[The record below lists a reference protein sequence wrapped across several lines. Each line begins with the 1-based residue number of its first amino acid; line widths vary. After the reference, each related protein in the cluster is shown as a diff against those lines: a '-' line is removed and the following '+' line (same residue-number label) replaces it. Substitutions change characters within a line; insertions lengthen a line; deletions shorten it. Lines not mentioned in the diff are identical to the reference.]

1 MTFLTPLGGEKAGLC
16 QLCHVQH
23 LLTVSP
29 FPLRRFE
36 VIGHVFLAESG
47 PSGEVALG
55 SGNLKSV
62 CNFLHL
68 FHCGIYGL
76 FLPVLSVPC
85 TVTSSLPSWYW
96 CSSEGSEEKSAE
108 CNLEDDQGEISS

>member
-1 MTFLTPLGGEKAGLC
+1 MTFLTPSGGEQAGLC

-29 FPLRRFE
+29 FPLCHFE
-36 VIGHVFLAESG
+36 VIGHVFLAGSG

-62 CNFLHL
+62 CSFLHL
-68 FHCGIYGL
+68 FHCGISYGSS
-76 FLPVLSVPC
+76 LPVLSVLR

-96 CSSEGSEEKSAE
+96 CSSEGREEH
-108 CNLEDDQGEISS
+108 QVQFGG